1 MNAVA
6 SHNLAST
13 SAARIRCNSCPNSN
27 EHCTDCAVGRNLHP
41 VFQQAL
47 APFLSPAYT
56 HVYPTGLHC
65 YEWAVST
72 RLTVKCFLDY
82 EKAERGAR
90 DCGNGMAIEPDYPAS
105 MTLHSAYVGGQDIYD
120 ALSAV
125 TVEEIEALA
134 LLGVQS

>member
-1 MNAVA
+1 MNAA
-6 SHNLAST
+6 
-13 SAARIRCNSCPNSN
+13 
-27 EHCTDCAVGRNLHP
+27 LHP

-47 APFLSPAYT
+47 APFLRPAYT
-56 HVYPTGLHC
+56 HVYPAGLHC
-65 YEWAVST
+65 FDWQASE
-72 RLTVKCFLDY
+72 RLNVKCFLDY
-82 EKAERGAR
+82 EAPERGAR
-90 DCGNGMAIEPDYPAS
+90 ESGLAIEPDYPAS